1 MIKKIILVCF
11 SIMCLSACENDHYYD
26 KTFREVIEGSY
37 RIGSY
42 NESITFEP
50 NGSFWMESEDNEY
63 IDDCYGDYH
72 VDEKD
77 QNNIICTYED
87 PEDYETYTDTM
98 QLINRIGS
106 NNTLQ
111 VKNVPMHRDG
121 SAIILTR
128 K

>member
-1 MIKKIILVCF
+1 MLKKIILVCF
-11 SIMCLSACENDHYYD
+11 SIICLSSCEDDKYYD

-42 NESITFEP
+42 NESITFEH

-72 VDEKD
+72 VDEND

-98 QLINRIGS
+98 RLINRIGS

-111 VKNVPMHRDG
+111 VKNVPMHRNG
-121 SAIILTR
+121 SVIILTR